1 MEIAT
6 AGQGVFSRN
15 LPANFHA
22 VATRIR
28 KNRESQRG
36 PSFCQQSCW
45 QSARGYSGFR
55 TTVAAGRTGL

>member
-15 LPANFHA
+15 LPANFHT

-28 KNRESQRG
+28 ENREAHAAH
-36 PSFCQQSCW
+36 PSAS
-45 QSARGYSGFR
+45 SRAGNRRRGYSGFR
-55 TTVAAGRTGL
+55 TTVAEGRTGL